1 MTHIIVG
8 IDPGKRSAI
17 ACVDLDG
24 NMLYLDSS
32 INAGISWFA
41 KAINSVGTPS
51 IIATD
56 KKRISDTVKRINA
69 IFNAKIYAPTA
80 DMSVEEKRMLSIKI
94 GVKNQHEMDAYAA
107 CIKAYNHYINKLNQ
121 AEHQMRIYGLENI
134 DEVKAKILNKYSINE
149 AIYNKKSNRR

>member
-24 NMLYLDSS
+24 NVLYLDSKAH
-32 INAGISWFA
+32 AGINWFV
-41 KAINSVGTPS
+41 KSINSVGTPS

-56 KKRISDTVKRINA
+56 RRRISDTIRHINS
-69 IFNAKIYAPTA
+69 IFNARIYAPNT
-80 DMSVEEKRMLSIKI
+80 DMTIEEKRMLSIKI
-94 GVKNQHEMDAYAA
+94 SAKNQHEIDAYAA